1 MSPEKQPEDTAGAP
15 DPGDGTDAASGQDA
29 SAASGAAAGGGG
41 EKVTDAQADA
51 DAAAEAAMSEFMS
64 GQESTEEP
72 MSTPPA
78 SSSPGPGAG
87 SGPAPARQPDLR
99 TVEFSQVTDQ
109 TEEGE
114 SGSLEM
120 LMDIRLP
127 VSVELG
133 RTQTFVRDILDY
145 APGTVVELDKLA
157 GDPVDILVNG
167 KLVAQGEVVVID
179 DHFGVRITV
188 LLSPRDRV
196 RSLGG

>member
-1 MSPEKQPEDTAGAP
+1 MSPEKQPEDTAGTP
-15 DPGDGTDAASGQDA
+15 DPGDGTPAASGQEA
-29 SAASGAAAGGGG
+29 PSAGGDAAGGGA
-41 EKVTDAQADA
+41 ETVTDAQAEA
-51 DAAAEAAMSEFMS
+51 DAAAEAAMAEFMS

-72 MSTPPA
+72 MTTPPA
-78 SSSPGPGAG
+78 SPA
-87 SGPAPARQPDLR
+87 SGPAPTAPRQPDLR
-99 TVEFSQVTDQ
+99 TVEFSQVSDQ

-114 SGSLEM
+114 AGSLEM